1 LAQWC
6 IVELFVYDQMW
17 PVNSGPASPGPHA
30 PLDNGELGLAQKVTT
45 ARKVIMLLLPG
56 IRSEQ
61 FATFDAAQA
70 KSAAQA
76 DYERLLR
83 CVEVGCGS
91 VESFNVRARLLL
103 SSAFR
108 IEHQEDKAALAGK
121 HTATAGAPAR
131 LPTGAKPEGNP
142 AEEPPAPDDDGR
154 RNSIKST
161 ASARHF
167 GAATWLFVRACALSV
182 ALFALVGARAIRP
195 ALADCAH

>member
-17 PVNSGPASPGPHA
+17 PADSAAAKAGPSA
-30 PLDNGELGLAQKVTT
+30 LDDGELGLVPQVATT

-61 FATFDAAQA
+61 FATFDAAKA
-70 KSAAQA
+70 KSAVPA

-91 VESFNVRARLLL
+91 VESFNVRARFLL
-103 SSAFR
+103 SSALR
-108 IEHQEDKAALAGK
+108 IEHGEDKAALAGK
-121 HTATAGAPAR
+121 PHAATRAVVLAR
-131 LPTGAKPEGNP
+131 PPTGTAPDGNP
-142 AEEPPAPDDDGR
+142 TEEPPADEDGH
-154 RNSIKST
+154 NKLAATSG
-161 ASARHF
+161 RHF
-167 GAATWLFVRACALSV
+167 GSATWLFVRVWALAV

-195 ALADCAH
+195 ALADCAT